1 MENRSN
7 LLAAL
12 CGLVMVCLFLPFTS
26 VQAQNL
32 KAYEKAADDA
42 FLKKEYYNAMHYYD
56 IVLRSKK
63 TTGIY
68 YKYAESCRLSYA
80 YVLAEEAYK
89 KVIDS
94 KDKSRY
100 PKVEY
105 YYGLSLK
112 HNAKYTEAKRAFKYF
127 LDGYD
132 KDNFYKAKAA
142 QEMKSCDFAKKLV
155 GEAIPESAL
164 EFSHLSENVNTKYS
178 DFGAHEVDSVLY
190 YSSLRFDRKR
200 EKGEKKDK
208 ELGKLLVTKLLLT
221 PDHTKEKGKEQ
232 ENLNLPYEHS
242 ANSALSANG
251 DYLYFTRCSGKR
263 SDSLRCEIFR
273 SEKLADGKW
282 SAPERL
288 PNPINANNSTTTHPN
303 LAWNEATQSEWLY
316 FSSDRAGGSGGLDI
330 WRVELKEDLASSE
343 PYNLGPT
350 INSMDAEVTPF
361 FNVKE
366 NRLYFASRWHLGLG
380 GYDIFSSDYSS
391 NKEWGTPVN
400 LGIPYNSAA
409 NDLYYIRNANDTT
422 GYIASNRDGSRSLT
436 KEACCND
443 IYYYAYKNTS
453 NNTCSP
459 PCVKPPLDTPD
470 VVIVPPPVDTIPDIA
485 EVPVDTPPDTGTTP
499 NTPDVTEVPVDTPPD
514 SETTPNSPDVVQ
526 ELDDL
531 LPLSLYFHND
541 EPDSNVSV
549 KFTNTSY
556 EASYAYYTSLIED
569 YKQAYSQ
576 QFNPERAAAEQG
588 VVQQFFDDKVRGE
601 YNRTQEFFDRLLEV
615 LDKGAK
621 LKLYIRGYTS
631 PKAEEKYNIALANRR
646 VSSLKSFMLRYKNGA
661 FKKYVDRK
669 DLILTEAM
677 LGESLAP
684 KGISDDPKDPANSI
698 YSVSASQER
707 KAEISVIVEQ

>member
-7 LLAAL
+7 LLASL
-12 CGLVMVCLFLPFTS
+12 YCLVMVCLFLPFTS
-26 VQAQNL
+26 VQGQNL

-42 FLKKEYYNAMHYYD
+42 FAKKEYYNAMHYYD
-56 IVLRSKK
+56 IVLKSKK
-63 TTGIY
+63 TTGVH

-80 YVLAEEAYK
+80 YNLAEEAYK

-94 KDKSRY
+94 KDKGRY
-100 PKVEY
+100 PMVEY
-105 YYGLSLK
+105 YYGLTLK
-112 HNAKYTEAKRAFKYF
+112 HNAKYAEAKRAFKYF
-127 LDGYD
+127 LDRYE

-142 QEMKSCDFAKKLV
+142 QEMKSCDFAKQLV
-155 GEAIPESAL
+155 RKPIPESEL
-164 EFSHLSENVNTKYS
+164 QFTHLSENVNTKFS

-190 YSSLRFDRKR
+190 YSSLRFSRKR

-208 ELGKLLVTKLLLT
+208 DLNKPLVAKILST
-221 PDHTKEKGKEQ
+221 PDHEKEKGKEQ
-232 ENLNLPYEHS
+232 EELNLPYEHS
-242 ANSALSANG
+242 ANSALSSDGN
-251 DYLYFTRCSGKR
+251 YLYFTRCSGKR

-273 SEKLADGKW
+273 SEKLTNGKW
-282 SAPERL
+282 SPAERL
-288 PNPINANNSTTTHPN
+288 PNPINSNRSTTTHPN
-303 LAWNEATQSEWLY
+303 VTWNEATQSEWLY
-316 FSSDRAGGSGGLDI
+316 FSSDRAGGAGGMDI

-343 PYNLGPT
+343 PSNLGET
-350 INSMDAEVTPF
+350 INSIDAEVTPYF
-361 FNVKE
+361 DVKE

-380 GYDIFSSDYSS
+380 GYDIFSSDYNS
-391 NKEWGTPVN
+391 NKEWSAPVN

-443 IYYYAYKNTS
+443 IYYYASLKAVPDTAKLD
-453 NNTCSP
+453 TPEVAIVSP
-459 PCVKPPLDTPD
+459 PSDTTPD
-470 VVIVPPPVDTIPDIA
+470 VVVVPVDTPNIV
-485 EVPVDTPPDTGTTP
+485 EVPVDTPPVA
-499 NTPDVTEVPVDTPPD
+499 TPDQPPVTEPTPDIPV
-514 SETTPNSPDVVQ
+514 VVQ

-556 EASYAYYTSLIED
+556 EQSYAYYTSLIED
-569 YKQAYSQ
+569 YKQEYSQ

-615 LDKGAK
+615 LEKGAK

-631 PKAEEKYNIALANRR
+631 PKAAEKYNIALANRR

-677 LGESLAP
+677 LGESLVP
-684 KGISDDPKDPANSI
+684 KGVSDDHKDPANSI

-707 KAEISVIVEQ
+707 KAEISVLIQQ

>member
-1 MENRSN
+1 MKNRSN
-7 LLAAL
+7 LLASL
-12 CGLVMVCLFLPFTS
+12 SCLIMVCLFLPFAS
-26 VQAQNL
+26 VEAQNL

-42 FLKKEYYNAMHYYD
+42 FAKKEYYNAMHYYD
-56 IVLRSKK
+56 IVLKSKK
-63 TTGIY
+63 TTGVY

-80 YVLAEEAYK
+80 YVAAEEAYK

-100 PKVEY
+100 PMVEY
-105 YYGLSLK
+105 YYGLTLK
-112 HNAKYTEAKRAFKYF
+112 HNAKYAEAKRAFKYF
-127 LDGYD
+127 LDRYK

-142 QEMKSCDFAKKLV
+142 QEMKSCDFAKQLSQ
-155 GEAIPESAL
+155 APIPESDL
-164 EFSHLSENVNTKYS
+164 EFTHLSENVNTKYS
-178 DFGAHEVDSVLY
+178 DFGAHEVEGVLY

-208 ELGKLLVTKLLLT
+208 DLNKPLVAKILST
-221 PDHTKEKGKEQ
+221 PDHEKEKGKEQ

-242 ANSALSANG
+242 ANSALSSDGN
-251 DYLYFTRCSGKR
+251 YLYFTRCSGKR

-288 PNPINANNSTTTHPN
+288 PNPINSNSSTTTHPN
-303 LAWNEATQSEWLY
+303 LAWNEDSQSEWLY
-316 FSSDRAGGSGGLDI
+316 FSSDRAGGEGGMDI

-343 PYNLGPT
+343 PYNLGST
-350 INSMDAEVTPF
+350 INSMDAEVTPYF
-361 FNVKE
+361 DVKE
-366 NRLYFASRWHLGLG
+366 NRLYFASRWHFGLG
-380 GYDIFSSDYSS
+380 GYDIFSSDYIS
-391 NKEWGTPVN
+391 NNEWGVPVN

-443 IYYYAYKNTS
+443 IYHYASLKAVIIDTI
-453 NNTCSP
+453 P
-459 PCVKPPLDTPD
+459 DVVKLDTPD
-470 VVIVPPPVDTIPDIA
+470 VVIIPPPVDTPDVV
-485 EVPVDTPPDTGTTP
+485 EVPVDTPSI
-499 NTPDVTEVPVDTPPD
+499 VEVPVDNPPI
-514 SETTPNSPDVVQ
+514 TTTPDVVQ

-541 EPDSNVSV
+541 EPDSNVAV
-549 KFTNTSY
+549 KFTNTRY
-556 EASYAYYTSLIED
+556 EESYAYYTSLIED
-569 YKQAYSQ
+569 YKREYSQ

-588 VVQQFFDDKVRGE
+588 VVQQFFDNKVRGE

-615 LDKGAK
+615 LEKGVK
-621 LKLYIRGYTS
+621 LKLYMRGYTS
-631 PKAEEKYNIALANRR
+631 PKAEKNYNIALSNRR
-646 VSSLKSFMLRYKNGA
+646 VSSLKSFMMRYKNGA

-669 DLILTEAM
+669 DLIITEAM
-677 LGESLAP
+677 LGESLVP
-684 KGISDDPKDPANSI
+684 KGVSDNHKDPANSI

-707 KAEISVIVEQ
+707 KAELSVLIRQ

>member
-12 CGLVMVCLFLPFTS
+12 FCLVMVCLFLPFTS

-42 FLKKEYYNAMHYYD
+42 FAKKEYYNAMYYYD

-63 TTGIY
+63 ETGVY

-80 YVLAEEAYK
+80 YDVAEEAYK

-94 KDKSRY
+94 RDKSRY
-100 PKVEY
+100 PMVEY
-105 YYGLSLK
+105 YYGLTLK
-112 HNAKYTEAKRAFKYF
+112 HNAKYVEAKRAFKYF
-127 LDGYD
+127 LDRYK

-142 QEMKSCDFAKKLV
+142 QEMKSCDFAKQLV
-155 GEAIPESAL
+155 RKPIPESEL
-164 EFSHLSENVNTKYS
+164 EFTHLSKNVNTKYS
-178 DFGAHEVDSVLY
+178 DFGGHEVDGVLY

-200 EKGEKKDK
+200 EKGEKKEKDLNK
-208 ELGKLLVTKLLLT
+208 PLVAKILST
-221 PDHTKEKGKEQ
+221 PNHTKEKGKEQ

-242 ANSALSANG
+242 ANSALSSDG
-251 DYLYFTRCSGKR
+251 SYLYFTRCSGKR
-263 SDSLRCEIFR
+263 SDSLRCELFR

-288 PNPINANNSTTTHPN
+288 PNPINSNSSTTTHPN
-303 LAWNEATQSEWLY
+303 LAWNETTQSEWLY
-316 FSSDRAGGSGGLDI
+316 FSSNRAGGEGGMDI

-343 PYNLGPT
+343 PYNLGAT
-350 INSMDAEVTPF
+350 INSIDAEVTPYF
-361 FNVKE
+361 DVKE

-380 GYDIFSSDYSS
+380 GYDIFSSDYIS
-391 NKEWGTPVN
+391 NNEWAAPVN
-400 LGIPYNSAA
+400 LGLPYNSAA

-443 IYYYAYKNTS
+443 IYYYASLKAVPDT
-453 NNTCSP
+453 TQ
-459 PCVKPPLDTPD
+459 LDTPD
-470 VVIVPPPVDTIPDIA
+470 VVIVPPPVDTPDVVIVPPPVDTPDVVIV
-485 EVPVDTPPDTGTTP
+485 EVPVDTPPVTTS
-499 NTPDVTEVPVDTPPD
+499 TPDI
-514 SETTPNSPDVVQ
+514 VQ
-526 ELDDL
+526 DLDDM

-549 KFTNTSY
+549 TFTNTPY
-556 EASYAYYTSLIED
+556 EESYAYYTSLMED
-569 YKQAYSQ
+569 YKQEYSQ

-615 LDKGAK
+615 LEKGAK

-646 VSSLKSFMLRYKNGA
+646 VASLKSFMMRYKNGA
-661 FKKYVDRK
+661 FKKYVAQK
-669 DLILTEAM
+669 DLILREAM
-677 LGESLAP
+677 LGESLVP
-684 KGISDDPKDPANSI
+684 KGVSDDHKDPANSI

-707 KAEISVIVEQ
+707 KAEISVLIQQ